1 MPAAKAVKVAC
12 VGNSITDGFGINMAD
27 VNGYPAQMQRMLG
40 KDYQVKN
47 FGASGRTLL
56 NHGNQPY
63 MKEKAWQEAK
73 EFAPDVVVVKLGTND
88 SKSINW
94 GPYSGEFVRD
104 YQQMID
110 ELKALPSNPRI
121 ILCTPIK
128 SIKTEQSEKWL
139 ISDSV
144 ITNEVIPAIRK
155 VAEKNKLTLLD
166 LNPVVAMD
174 SKEMQRDGVH
184 PTAKGA
190 AKIATAVAETVKA
203 EVAKAEAEKIGPT
216 GKNGKT
222 RKKKR
227 TGK

>member
-1 MPAAKAVKVAC
+1 MT
-12 VGNSITDGFGINMAD
+12 SHT
-27 VNGYPAQMQRMLG
+27 
-40 KDYQVKN
+40 
-47 FGASGRTLL
+47 
-56 NHGNQPY
+56 
-63 MKEKAWQEAK
+63 
-73 EFAPDVVVVKLGTND
+73 
-88 SKSINW
+88 
-94 GPYSGEFVRD
+94 
-104 YQQMID
+104 
-110 ELKALPSNPRI
+110 RI
-121 ILCTPIK
+121 SVCTPIRCV
-128 SIKTEQSEKWL
+128 KTEQAEKWL

-166 LNPVVAMD
+166 LNPVGAMD
-174 SKEMQRDGVH
+174 RKEMQRDGAH

-203 EVAKAEAEKIGPT
+203 EVAKAEAEKIGST

>member
-1 MPAAKAVKVAC
+1 M
-12 VGNSITDGFGINMAD
+12 
-27 VNGYPAQMQRMLG
+27 
-40 KDYQVKN
+40 
-47 FGASGRTLL
+47 
-56 NHGNQPY
+56 
-63 MKEKAWQEAK
+63 
-73 EFAPDVVVVKLGTND
+73 VVKLGTND

-121 ILCTPIK
+121 ILCTPIRCH
-128 SIKTEQSEKWL
+128 KTEQSEKWL

-203 EVAKAEAEKIGPT
+203 EVAKAEAEKIGST